1 MRLGTPRSELL
12 QPLALFLSHSLPK
25 LGWGWERI
33 LQSSKGGTAP
43 KRRKDTTNTPRREE
57 SQSLPGTVLRSA
69 SHCRLEEVFA
79 NHVQLC
85 PRLHYPHLFF
95 QDFLWHD
102 PLSLDDKEVYLM
114 SSSYFPIT
122 QHRVKKL
129 THFPG
134 PLVGRRWKITK
145 SE

>member
-1 MRLGTPRSELL
+1 MGKNTSVFKGRNRAKEKKGYNKHSPGEK
-12 QPLALFLSHSLPK
+12 SHSP
-25 LGWGWERI
+25 
-33 LQSSKGGTAP
+33 
-43 KRRKDTTNTPRREE
+43 
-57 SQSLPGTVLRSA
+57 

-102 PLSLDDKEVYLM
+102 PLSLDDKLLGGAPM
-114 SSSYFPIT
+114 SSSYFPIP

-134 PLVGRRWKITK
+134 PLVGLRWKITK